1 MPRFVLPAVFMLAIA
16 AFLWSSDPLLGF
28 LLAMCA
34 FVWAM
39 LPFAAGPKE
48 ARVPV
53 QDRLYLE

>member
-1 MPRFVLPAVFMLAIA
+1 MPRFVLPAVFVMAIA

-39 LPFAAGPKE
+39 LPFTAGHE
-48 ARVPV
+48 QARIPV
-53 QDRLYLE
+53 QDKLYLE

>member
-1 MPRFVLPAVFMLAIA
+1 MPRFVLPAAFILAIA

-34 FVWAM
+34 FVWAV
-39 LPFAAGPKE
+39 LPYTSSHDQPSL
-48 ARVPV
+48 PV